1 MATETNLFE
10 SSVMDDV
17 SNPFSDQQDNGA
29 RPRKGGKGVAKPK
42 NEGVEKATETPTVA
56 AAHDQPTRTDSFV
69 FGIPQ
74 DGLERKERQ
83 VALNEPPPLAPN
95 SELTYIGKPT
105 VRYDGPAKAM
115 GKGKYTADIHL
126 PGMLYA
132 RMVDATI
139 PHGRILLIDT
149 SAAEKLPGVR
159 AVHVIEHVRGSAEL
173 RDPKLEPASKYP
185 VVRYAGQPIA
195 AVAATTQQVADDAA
209 KLIVVKYDPMGF
221 VVERSDARAEDAPVV
236 FPGPADAAGSAGG
249 GGGPKGV
256 PQKGNVH
263 GPQRKLV
270 GDVDKGFAEADVVVE
285 SEYFT
290 QVQTHSALETHGFVV
305 DWKPEEVTVYASTQG
320 TSSVRNDFADVFK
333 LPKAKVR
340 VITEYMGGGFGA
352 KFGAGNEGV
361 VAAHL
366 SQKANAPVK
375 LMLDRRQ
382 EHIVSNRP
390 DSHQKLKIGAKHDGT
405 LTGIQLLSYGTAGV
419 GTGAGTAGPATNMYK
434 SPNLLTEEY
443 DVFVNAGP
451 GAAFRAPGHPQG
463 CFALEQCIDEVAV
476 KLNMDP
482 LTLREKIDSSPAR
495 KAERQ
500 VILEKTN
507 WRNRRPAGSDT
518 GPVKRGMGVA
528 QSVWYRFVNLNSSC
542 EVRVSKDGTVEL
554 MSAVQDLGTGTKT
567 LLAIVVAEEFGIPPE
582 QVVIR
587 IGDTRFPIG
596 PDSGGSVTAG
606 SITPA
611 VRNAAW
617 QVKQQLF
624 AAVAPAFGTTA
635 DNLTIQN
642 SRVVFKN
649 DPSKTYTLKQLTAK
663 LPTDEISVRS
673 TRVPDY
679 TKDRL
684 TYGGVDYVELA
695 VDTETG
701 RVHIEK
707 CVGAHD
713 CGRPINPTG
722 VISQINGGILQG
734 ISYALFE
741 QRIMDRKAGYMLN
754 ANLENYKILGS
765 REVPEIEIH
774 LVENYIAQSSTD
786 AAGIG
791 ESAGIITLAAAI
803 GNAFYNATGV
813 RMRTIPMTPARVLAA
828 LGKASGDSEA
838 PVEKQA

>member
-1 MATETNLFE
+1 MAI
-10 SSVMDDV
+10 D
-17 SNPFSDQQDNGA
+17 SNT
-29 RPRKGGKGVAKPK
+29 AKP
-42 NEGVEKATETPTVA
+42 ETA
-56 AAHDQPTRTDSFV
+56 TRTESFV
-69 FGIPQ
+69 WGIPQ
-74 DGLERKERQ
+74 NGLQHKEREVPQ
-83 VALNEPPPLAPN
+83 DEPPPLPAN
-95 SELTYIGKPT
+95 AELTYIGKPT
-105 VRYDGPAKAM
+105 ERYDGPAKAM
-115 GKGKYTADIHL
+115 GKGKYTADVNL

-132 RMVDATI
+132 RLVDATI
-139 PHGRILLIDT
+139 PHGRIVSIDT
-149 SAAEKLPGVR
+149 SAAEKVPGVR
-159 AVHVIEHVRGSAEL
+159 AVHVIEHVYGVAEL
-173 RDPKLEPASKYP
+173 RDPKQETPSRYP

-195 AVAATTQQVADDAA
+195 GVAAISQQIANDAAALVKVQYDTMPFVVDRADARSDDA
-209 KLIVVKYDPMGF
+209 PM
-221 VVERSDARAEDAPVV
+221 V

-263 GPQRKLV
+263 GPQQKKI
-270 GDVDKGFAEADVVVE
+270 GDTDKGFSEADVIVE
-285 SEYFT
+285 GEYFT

-320 TSSVRNDFADVFK
+320 TSSVRNEFADVFK
-333 LPKAKVR
+333 LPKSKVR
-340 VITEYMGGGFGA
+340 VITEFMGGGFGA

-361 VAAHL
+361 VAANL
-366 SQKANAPVK
+366 SRKANAPVK

-382 EHIVSNRP
+382 EHIVCNRP
-390 DSHQKLKIGAKHDGT
+390 DSHQKLKIGAKQDGT
-405 LTGIQLLSYGTAGV
+405 LTAIALTSYGTAGV

-434 SPNLLTEEY
+434 CPNLLTEEY

-463 CFALEQCIDEVAV
+463 CFAFEQTIDDLAA
-476 KLNMDP
+476 KLNIDP
-482 LTLREKIDSSPAR
+482 LTLREKIDENPAR
-495 KAERQ
+495 KVERQ
-500 VILEKTN
+500 LVLEHTN

-518 GPVKRGMGVA
+518 GPVKRGMGIA
-528 QSVWYRFVNLNSSC
+528 QSVWYRFVNMNSSC
-542 EVRVSKDGTVEL
+542 EVRISRDGSVEL

-567 LLAIVVAEEFGIPPE
+567 MLAVIVAEEFGIPPAS
-582 QVVIR
+582 VGIR

-611 VRNAAW
+611 ARNAAY
-617 QVKQQLF
+617 QAKQKLF
-624 AAVAPAFGTTA
+624 VAVAPQLGTTP
-635 DNLTIQN
+635 DNLALQN
-642 SRVVFKN
+642 GRVVFKN
-649 DPSKTYTLKQLTAK
+649 DASRSFWLKQVTAK
-663 LPTDEISVRS
+663 LPTDQISAQA
-673 TRVPDY
+673 TRVAEY
-679 TKDRL
+679 SKEKI

-707 CVGAHD
+707 VFGAHD

-741 QRIMDRKAGYMLN
+741 QRIMDRNAGYMLN
-754 ANLENYKILGS
+754 ANLENYKILGA
-765 REVPEIEIH
+765 REVPEIEIV

-813 RMRTIPMTPARVLAA
+813 RMRRIPMTPANVLSA
-828 LGKASGDSEA
+828 LGKVQE
-838 PVEKQA
+838 VQA

>member
-1 MATETNLFE
+1 MALDAIILT
-10 SSVMDDV
+10 DDGL
-17 SNPFSDQQDNGA
+17 Q
-29 RPRKGGKGVAKPK
+29 
-42 NEGVEKATETPTVA
+42 TPA
-56 AAHDQPTRTDSFV
+56 AAPKPDAAKRTESFV
-69 FGIPQ
+69 WGIPQ
-74 DGLERKERQ
+74 NGLQQKQREVR
-83 VALNEPPPLAPN
+83 LDEPPPLPPN

-115 GKGKYTADIHL
+115 GKGKYTADINL

-132 RMVDATI
+132 RLVDATI
-139 PHGRILLIDT
+139 PHGRILSVDT

-159 AVHVIEHVRGSAEL
+159 AVHVIEHVYGVAEL
-173 RDPKLEPASKYP
+173 RDPKLEPPSRYP
-185 VVRYAGQPIA
+185 VIRYAGQPIA
-195 AVAATTQQVADDAA
+195 GIAAVSQQIANDAARLVKVQYDAMPFVVDRTDARADDA
-209 KLIVVKYDPMGF
+209 PM
-221 VVERSDARAEDAPVV
+221 VY
-236 FPGPADAAGSAGG
+236 PGPADEAGSAGG

-263 GPQRKLV
+263 GPQTKNV
-270 GDVDKGFAEADVVVE
+270 GDIEKGFAEADAIVE
-285 SEYFT
+285 GEYFT

-320 TSSVRNDFADVFK
+320 TSSVRDEFADVFK
-333 LPKAKVR
+333 LPKSNVR

-361 VAAHL
+361 IAATL
-366 SQKANAPVK
+366 SQKAHAPVK

-390 DSHQKLKIGAKHDGT
+390 DSHQTLKIGAKRDGT
-405 LTGIQLLSYGTAGV
+405 LTAIHLISYGTAGV
-419 GTGAGTAGPATNMYK
+419 GTGAGTAGPATNLYK
-434 SPNLLTEEY
+434 CPNLLTEEY

-463 CFALEQCIDEVAV
+463 CFAFEQAIDEVAV
-476 KLNMDP
+476 KLEEDP
-482 LTLREKIDSSPAR
+482 LAFREKIDASPAR

-500 VILEKTN
+500 VILERTN
-507 WRNRRPAGSDT
+507 WRNRRPAASDT
-518 GPVKRGMGVA
+518 GPIKHGMGIA
-528 QSVWYRFVNLNSSC
+528 QSVWYRFVSMDSSC
-542 EVRVSKDGTVEL
+542 EVRISRDGSVEL

-567 LLAIVVAEEFGIPPE
+567 MLAIIVAEEFGIPPSS
-582 QVVIR
+582 VVVR

-611 VRNAAW
+611 VRNAAY
-617 QVKQQLF
+617 QAKQQLF
-624 AAVAPAFGTTA
+624 ATVAPQFGTTA
-635 DNLTIQN
+635 DNLLLQN
-642 SRVVFKN
+642 GRIELKN
-649 DPSKTYTLKQLTAK
+649 DASRSYTLKQLTAK
-663 LPTDEISVRS
+663 MPSAEISARA
-673 TRVPDY
+673 TRVPEY
-679 TKDRL
+679 SKDRL

-707 CVGAHD
+707 VFGAHD

-741 QRIMDRKAGYMLN
+741 QRIMDRNAGYMLN
-754 ANLENYKILGS
+754 ANLENYKILGA
-765 REVPEIEIH
+765 REVPEIDIV

-813 RMRTIPMTPARVLAA
+813 RMRKIPMTPANVLSV
-828 LGKASGDSEA
+828 LGKVQEVKA
-838 PVEKQA
+838 

>member
-1 MATETNLFE
+1 MAIDLLIHEEAQETAAQKKSQE
-10 SSVMDDV
+10 KAV
-17 SNPFSDQQDNGA
+17 QGE
-29 RPRKGGKGVAKPK
+29 AKPK
-42 NEGVEKATETPTVA
+42 PDAETKDTATPPVA
-56 AAHDQPTRTDSFV
+56 AKVDVPKRTESFV
-69 FGIPQ
+69 WGIPQ
-74 DGLERKERQ
+74 NGLQKKEREVQ
-83 VALNEPPPLAPN
+83 LDEPPPLPPN

-115 GKGKYTADIHL
+115 GKGKYTADVNL

-139 PHGRILLIDT
+139 PHGRIVSIDT
-149 SAAEKLPGVR
+149 TEAEKVPGVR
-159 AVHVIEHVRGSAEL
+159 AVHVIEHVYGVAEL
-173 RDPKLEPASKYP
+173 RDPKLEAPSRFP
-185 VVRYAGQPIA
+185 VIRYAGQPIA
-195 AVAATTQQVADDAA
+195 GVAAVSQQIANDAA
-209 KLIVVKYDPMGF
+209 KLIKVQYDTMPF
-221 VVERSDARAEDAPVV
+221 VVDRTDARAEDSPIV

-249 GGGPKGV
+249 GGGPKDV
-256 PQKGNVH
+256 PQTGNVH
-263 GPQRKLV
+263 GPQRKTV
-270 GDVDKGFAEADVVVE
+270 GDIQKGFAEADVIAE
-285 SEYFT
+285 GEYFT

-320 TSSVRNDFADVFK
+320 TSSVRSEFADVFN
-333 LPKAKVR
+333 LPKSKVR

-361 VAAHL
+361 VAASL
-366 SQKANAPVK
+366 SKKANAPVK

-382 EHIVSNRP
+382 EHIVCNRP

-405 LTGIQLLSYGTAGV
+405 LTAIELTSYGTAGV

-434 SPNLLTEEY
+434 CPNLLTEEY
-443 DVFVNAGP
+443 DVFTNAGP

-463 CFALEQCIDEVAV
+463 CFAFEQTIDDLAV

-482 LTLREKIDSSPAR
+482 LTFREKIDESPAR

-500 VILEKTN
+500 VILERTN

-518 GPVKRGMGVA
+518 GPIKRGMGVA
-528 QSVWYRFVNLNSSC
+528 QSVWYRFVSMDSSC
-542 EVRVSKDGTVEL
+542 EVRVSRDGSVEL

-567 LLAIVVAEEFGIPPE
+567 MLAIIVAEEFGIPPAS
-582 QVVIR
+582 VVIR

-611 VRNAAW
+611 VRNAAYHA
-617 QVKQQLF
+617 KQKLF
-624 AAVAPAFGTTA
+624 AAVAPQFGTSA
-635 DNLTIQN
+635 DNFALKNGRIE
-642 SRVVFKN
+642 FKN
-649 DPSKTYTLKQLTAK
+649 DPSRSFTLKQITAK
-663 LPTDEISVRS
+663 LPTAEISAQA
-673 TRVPDY
+673 TRVPEY
-679 TKDRL
+679 SKERL

-707 CVGAHD
+707 VFGAHD

-741 QRIMDRKAGYMLN
+741 QRIMDRNAGYMLN
-754 ANLENYKILGS
+754 ANLENYKILGA
-765 REVPEIEIH
+765 REVPQIDIV

-813 RMRTIPMTPARVLAA
+813 RMRKIPMTPANVLSA
-828 LGKASGDSEA
+828 LGKVQE
-838 PVEKQA
+838 VQA

>member
-1 MATETNLFE
+1 MALDAMIRTEDGLQTPAAAPEPDAPKRTET
-10 SSVMDDV
+10 
-17 SNPFSDQQDNGA
+17 
-29 RPRKGGKGVAKPK
+29 
-42 NEGVEKATETPTVA
+42 
-56 AAHDQPTRTDSFV
+56 FV
-69 FGIPQ
+69 WGIPQ
-74 DGLERKERQ
+74 NGLQQKQREVR
-83 VALNEPPPLAPN
+83 LDEPPPLPPN

-115 GKGKYTADIHL
+115 GKGKYTADINL

-132 RMVDATI
+132 RLVDATI
-139 PHGRILLIDT
+139 PHGRVLSVDT

-159 AVHVIEHVRGSAEL
+159 AIHVIEHVYGVAEL
-173 RDPKLEPASKYP
+173 RDPKLEPPSRYP
-185 VVRYAGQPIA
+185 VIRYAGQPIA
-195 AVAATTQQVADDAA
+195 GIAAVSQQIANDAASLVKVQYDAMPFVVDRTDARADDA
-209 KLIVVKYDPMGF
+209 PM
-221 VVERSDARAEDAPVV
+221 VY
-236 FPGPADAAGSAGG
+236 PGPADEAGSAGG

-263 GPQRKLV
+263 GPQTKNV
-270 GDVDKGFAEADVVVE
+270 GDVEKGFAEADVIVE
-285 SEYFT
+285 GEYFT

-320 TSSVRNDFADVFK
+320 TSSVRDEFADVFK
-333 LPKAKVR
+333 LPKGNVR

-361 VAAHL
+361 IAATL
-366 SQKANAPVK
+366 SQKAHAPVK

-390 DSHQKLKIGAKHDGT
+390 DSHQTLKIGAKRDGT
-405 LTGIQLLSYGTAGV
+405 LTAIHLISYGTAGV
-419 GTGAGTAGPATNMYK
+419 GTGAGTAGPATNLYK
-434 SPNLLTEEY
+434 CPNLLTEEY

-463 CFALEQCIDEVAV
+463 CFAFEQAIDEVAV
-476 KLNMDP
+476 KLEMDP
-482 LTLREKIDSSPAR
+482 LVFREKIDASPAR

-500 VILEKTN
+500 VILERTN
-507 WRNRRPAGSDT
+507 WRNRRPAASDT
-518 GPVKRGMGVA
+518 GPIKHGMGIA
-528 QSVWYRFVNLNSSC
+528 QSVWYRFVSMDSSC
-542 EVRVSKDGTVEL
+542 EVRVSRDGSVEL

-567 LLAIVVAEEFGIPPE
+567 MLAIIVAEEFGIPPSS
-582 QVVIR
+582 VVVR

-611 VRNAAW
+611 VRNAAY
-617 QVKQQLF
+617 QAKQQLF
-624 AAVAPAFGTTA
+624 AAVAPQFGTTA
-635 DNLTIQN
+635 DNLLLQN
-642 SRVVFKN
+642 GRIALKN
-649 DPSKTYTLKQLTAK
+649 DASRSYTLKQLTAK
-663 LPTDEISVRS
+663 MPTAEISARA
-673 TRVPDY
+673 TRVPEY
-679 TKDRL
+679 SKDRL

-707 CVGAHD
+707 VFGAHD

-734 ISYALFE
+734 ISFALFE
-741 QRIMDRKAGYMLN
+741 QRIMDRNAGYMLN
-754 ANLENYKILGS
+754 ANLENYKILGA
-765 REVPEIEIH
+765 REVPEIDIV

-813 RMRTIPMTPARVLAA
+813 RMRKIPMTPANVLSV
-828 LGKASGDSEA
+828 LGKVQEVKA
-838 PVEKQA
+838 

>member
-1 MATETNLFE
+1 MALDALMHTE
-10 SSVMDDV
+10 MDEQA
-17 SNPFSDQQDNGA
+17 PA
-29 RPRKGGKGVAKPK
+29 ETKP
-42 NEGVEKATETPTVA
+42 ETPK
-56 AAHDQPTRTDSFV
+56 RTESFV
-69 FGIPQ
+69 WGIPQ
-74 DGLERKERQ
+74 NGLEKKERE
-83 VALNEPPPLAPN
+83 VPVDEPPPLPPN

-105 VRYDGPAKAM
+105 ERYDGPAKAM
-115 GKGKYTADIHL
+115 GKGKYTADVNL

-139 PHGRILLIDT
+139 PHGRIISIDT

-159 AVHVIEHVRGSAEL
+159 AVHVIEHVYGVAEL
-173 RDPKLEPASKYP
+173 RDPKLEAPSRYP

-195 AVAATTQQVADDAA
+195 GVAAISQQIANDAA
-209 KLIVVKYDPMGF
+209 KLVKVKYDTMPF
-221 VVERSDARAEDAPVV
+221 VVDRSDARADDAPVV

-263 GPQRKLV
+263 GPQQRKI
-270 GDVDKGFAEADVVVE
+270 GDTEKGFAEADVIVE
-285 SEYFT
+285 GEYFT

-305 DWKPEEVTVYASTQG
+305 DWKPDEVTVYASTQG
-320 TSSVRNDFADVFK
+320 TSSVRSEFADVFK
-333 LPKAKVR
+333 LPQSKVR

-361 VAAHL
+361 VAAYL

-382 EHIVSNRP
+382 EHMVSNRP
-390 DSHQKLKIGAKHDGT
+390 DSHQKLKIGAKSDGT
-405 LTGIQLLSYGTAGV
+405 LTAIELTSYGTAGV

-434 SPNLLTEEY
+434 CPNILTNEY
-443 DVFVNAGP
+443 DVFINAGP

-463 CFALEQCIDEVAV
+463 CFAFEQTIDDLAV

-482 LTLREKIDSSPAR
+482 LALREKIDESPAR
-495 KAERQ
+495 KVERQ
-500 VILEKTN
+500 AILERTN
-507 WRNRRPAGSDT
+507 WRNRKPAGSDT
-518 GPVKRGMGVA
+518 GPIQRGMGVA
-528 QSVWYRFVNLNSSC
+528 QSVWYRFVSMNSSC
-542 EVRVSKDGTVEL
+542 EVRVSRDGSVEL

-567 LLAIVVAEEFGIPPE
+567 MLAIVVAEEFGIPPAS
-582 QVVIR
+582 VVIR

-611 VRNAAW
+611 VRNAAY
-617 QVKQQLF
+617 QVKQKLF
-624 AAVAPAFGTTA
+624 AAVAPQLGTTA
-635 DNLTIQN
+635 DNLTLQN
-642 SRVVFKN
+642 GRVVFKN
-649 DPSKTYTLKQLTAK
+649 DNSKSYTLKQVTAK
-663 LPTDEISVRS
+663 LPSGEISARA
-673 TRVPDY
+673 TRVPEY
-679 TKDRL
+679 SRDRL
-684 TYGGVDYVELA
+684 MYGGVDYVELA

-707 CVGAHD
+707 VFGAHD

-722 VISQINGGILQG
+722 VISQINGGMLQG

-741 QRIMDRKAGYMLN
+741 QRIMDRNAGYMLN
-754 ANLENYKILGS
+754 ANLENYKILGA
-765 REVPEIEIH
+765 RETPQIDIV

-791 ESAGIITLAAAI
+791 ESAGVITLAAAI

-813 RMRTIPMTPARVLAA
+813 RMRKIPMTPANVLSA
-828 LGKASGDSEA
+828 LGKVQE
-838 PVEKQA
+838 VQA

>member
-1 MATETNLFE
+1 MAPEATFTEVVSQQTE
-10 SSVMDDV
+10 SS
-17 SNPFSDQQDNGA
+17 GA
-29 RPRKGGKGVAKPK
+29 AKKPSGQAVAKPK
-42 NEGVEKATETPTVA
+42 SEGVKKDEQRPSTSASHVE
-56 AAHDQPTRTDSFV
+56 PTRTDSFF

-74 DGLERKERQ
+74 DGLQKKERL
-83 VALNEPPPLAPN
+83 VALDEPPPLPPN
-95 SELTYIGKPT
+95 AELTYIGKPT

-115 GKGKYTADIHL
+115 GKGRYTADVHL

-132 RMVDATI
+132 RMVDASV
-139 PHGRILLIDT
+139 PHGRILSIDT
-149 SAAEKLPGVR
+149 SAAEKVPGVR
-159 AVHVIEHVRGSAEL
+159 AVHVIEHIYGSAEL
-173 RDPKLEPASKYP
+173 LDPKMETPSRYP
-185 VVRYAGQPIA
+185 IVRYAGQPVA
-195 AVAATTQQVADDAA
+195 AVAATSQQIADDAA
-209 KLIVVKYDPMGF
+209 KLVVVKYVPMRF
-221 VVERSDARAEDAPVV
+221 VVDRADARAADAPVV
-236 FPGPADAAGSAGG
+236 FPGPADAEGSAGG

-256 PQKGNVH
+256 PQVGNVH
-263 GPQRKLV
+263 GPQRKVV
-270 GDVDKGFAEADVVVE
+270 GDVGKGFAEADAVVE
-285 SEYFT
+285 GEYFT
-290 QVQTHSALETHGFVV
+290 QVQTHCALETHGFVV

-320 TSSVRNDFADVFK
+320 TSSVRDDFADVFK

-361 VAAHL
+361 VAAYL
-366 SQKANAPVK
+366 SRKANAPVK
-375 LMLDRRQ
+375 LMLDRQQ

-390 DSHQKLKIGAKHDGT
+390 DSHQMLKIGAKRDGT
-405 LTGIQLLSYGTAGV
+405 LTAVQLVSYGTAGV
-419 GTGAGTAGPATNMYK
+419 GTGAGTAGPATNMYT

-463 CFALEQCIDEVAV
+463 CFALEQTIDDLAV

-482 LTLREKIDSSPAR
+482 LALRGKIDTSPAR
-495 KAERQ
+495 RAERQ

-507 WRNRRPAGSDT
+507 WRNRRPAGADT
-518 GPVKRGMGVA
+518 GPVKRGMGIA
-528 QSVWYRFVNLNSSC
+528 QSVWYRFVNMNSSC
-542 EVRVSKDGTVEL
+542 EVRLSKDGTVEL

-611 VRNAAW
+611 VRNASW
-617 QVKQQLF
+617 QVKQKLL
-624 AAVAPAFGTTA
+624 AAVAPALGTTA
-635 DNLTIQN
+635 EDLTVQN
-642 SRVVFKN
+642 SRFVSRG
-649 DPSKTYTLKQLTAK
+649 DPSKSYSLRQLAAK
-663 LPTDEISVRS
+663 LPVDEISVRS
-673 TRVPDY
+673 TRVPEY
-679 TKDRL
+679 SKERI

-701 RVHIEK
+701 RIHVEK
-707 CVGAHD
+707 VFGAHD

-741 QRIMDRKAGYMLN
+741 QRIMDRKAGVMLN

-765 REVPEIEIH
+765 REVPEIQIELI
-774 LVENYIAQSSTD
+774 ENYLAQSSTD

-791 ESAGIITLAAAI
+791 ESAGIIALAAAI

-813 RMRTIPMTPARVLAA
+813 RMRTLPMTPARVLEA
-828 LGKASGDSEA
+828 LGKVPGNVRE
-838 PVEKQA
+838 EQA